1 MTQLPPT
8 TLTHDHATPEQGL
21 TLADRLT
28 EGEEFAVTFGGQ
40 GADWFATLSEL
51 ANEHADTSR
60 VAHLV
65 EESGRLV
72 APVAAE
78 LAAAL
83 PRPFEPQLWLTA
95 ENAPTRAD
103 TAVPALCMPGVL
115 LSQLATLDLLTDEG
129 LDLIRTAPIASV
141 GHSQGIIGVAAL
153 AGRRE
158 DNGASD
164 VQLMAIARL
173 IGAAAS
179 IVGRRAGLVPHGEDS
194 PMLAI
199 SGATLAEVRD
209 LVAQVSE
216 DGDAA
221 TVAAINGPR
230 RVVVS
235 GTTDALRR
243 LRTAIEKRAAA
254 DAAEIEAKT
263 RGGRAFAPTV
273 ESIEV
278 ALGFHHPALAPAVAM
293 ARDWAVA
300 CGLDAGLTE
309 HLAHAICVETVDW
322 PRELAD
328 AVGPNT
334 RWVVDL
340 GPADLSA
347 NMTGRAL
354 RGRGVTVIP
363 AATSKGRDQLFTT
376 GVSVPRAADW
386 SAYAPRLIDRGPG
399 IGSGKPVVDTAFTRL
414 TGKSPIL
421 LAGMTPTTVD
431 PEIVAAA
438 ANAGHWAELAGG
450 GQVTEEIFAGNM
462 ARLSDL
468 LDEGRTAQ
476 FNTLFL
482 DPYLWK
488 LQVGGQRLV
497 QKARLAGAPLDGL
510 VISAGIPETE
520 DAVAIIEDL
529 HESGI
534 SHVVFKPGTVKQIK
548 QVLAIAREVDTTVIA
563 HIEGGVAGG
572 HHSWEDLDELLLAT
586 YPQLRSVENLVVCVG
601 GGIGTPDRAVD
612 YLTGAWATSHGETA
626 MPVDGV
632 LIGTAAMATKEA
644 TTSAAVK
651 QLLVETPGITTSVN
665 GGWVGA
671 GRSDGN
677 VTSGRSQLGA
687 DIHEIDNAASRCGR
701 ILDQVAGDLEAATE
715 RKDELVA
722 AMSGTAKP
730 YFGDVA
736 EMTYEQWLRRY
747 VELSGPSAGD
757 SITGD
762 DTVAWLDV
770 TFRDRFEEMLDR
782 ALARVHPET
791 SGAIDRLDA
800 DLEAP
805 SAAIDALV
813 ASYPEATACLLHPAD
828 VLFFLEICR
837 RPGKPVNFVPVI
849 DADVRRW
856 WRSDSLW
863 QAHDEAYGADQVI
876 VIPGPVAVG
885 GITVVDEPVADLLD
899 RFEAAIVA
907 DLTGSPVL
915 AAASR
920 TTVGPDSTV
929 LDAALASPDVVWAG
943 RVVPNP
949 LRRLA
954 GTPFDVQLEGDDT
967 AVLRVPMTRG
977 DLALHIDLSGI
988 ASGRLPVISDDAAA
1002 RSMGDLL
1009 ALTGGGTLPEVVDGT
1024 AVLETTWTPHLA
1036 ADHVGVTNPGRTR
1049 RGDAIADPQ
1058 QQAVPDALV
1067 GLTWPAVFASIG
1079 AVEGLL
1085 DLVHLDHRIEMAGSL
1100 PTEPTDLTIAATRGS
1115 VSDTTAG
1122 HVITV
1127 DVTISAGD
1135 TLVASLTE
1143 RFMVRGRVGSEDL
1156 AAPAPLAPD
1165 AEEKPRARLDRFKVT
1180 APHHMGA
1187 FAAVSGDHNPLHT
1200 EDAAARL
1207 AGFDGPIVHG
1217 MWLSAVAQRAAA
1229 SVGATHHPR
1238 PIRSWLTRW
1247 VAPLL
1252 PTAEV
1257 EITVERTGVR
1267 GGDTVVEV
1275 TCRADGELAM
1285 VAQAVVAA
1293 PRTTYAFP
1301 GQGIQSQG
1309 MGLEARTRSAAARKA
1324 WDRADK
1330 HTRDALGFS
1339 ILAVVRDNP
1348 TELWADGELHR
1359 HPDGVLFLT
1368 QFTQV
1373 AMATLAV
1380 AQVAEMREEGI
1391 FVENAITCGHSVG
1404 EYNALAA
1411 VTGILPLEALLEI
1424 VFRRGMAMH
1433 HLVPRDKHGRS
1444 NYRLAAIRPS
1454 QADLEDDEVADFV
1467 AGLAESTGEF
1477 IQIVNYNL
1485 RGSQYAIAGT
1495 VKALEALEEAIEERR
1510 ARVGG
1515 KPAFILVPGIDV
1527 PFHSSELHAGVD
1539 DFRQRLDDLLP
1550 ETIDP
1555 SVLIGRYIPNLVPRL
1570 FTLDRAYVQEVS
1582 DLVDSP
1588 LLKPVLADWATWEA
1602 DPARLGRTLL
1612 IELLAWQFASPVR
1625 WIETQDLLFG
1635 SPEQGGLGME
1645 QFVEV
1650 GVANAPTLANLA
1662 SQTTRL
1668 PSYDGIAPKIV
1679 NSSRD
1684 AAVVFATDSPMPD
1697 DEPEDEQETEEVSTG
1712 STEGA
1717 SEPVEAK
1724 AAAPAAPV
1732 AAAGAERPADLSY
1745 TAADATKTL
1754 AALRT
1759 KVRPDQIGSADTI
1772 EALCDGVSSRR
1783 NQLLVDLGAELS
1795 LGAIDG
1801 AAEADWTG
1809 LSATVTKLARTY
1821 SAFGPVL
1828 TEAISEQLRKFAGAA
1843 GSKSAAIGDRV
1854 RDTWQLGPGW
1864 VSHVSAELA
1873 AGLRDGS
1880 STRGG
1885 SLGYEMD
1892 LSDLNAVVDHAVQAV
1907 GSAQGVS
1914 VSMPAAA
1921 GGEGGTVD
1929 SAALDELSDTITGRD
1944 GVLASTARH
1953 LLNKLGL
1960 HEPAAEETED
1970 LDAELV
1976 KLVEAELGS
1985 DWARKV
1991 SPSFDARRAVLL
2003 DDRWASVREDFARV
2017 WIGDDSARE
2026 RSFLG
2031 LDEAAKGQARWWLD
2045 RARDEKRTDLTS
2057 FYDDAISASE
2067 GDREWADDVAVVT
2080 GAAPGSIAGAVV
2092 GDLLRGG
2099 ATVVAT
2105 TSRLDAERL
2114 AFFRGLYRD
2123 HASTGAT
2130 LWVLPANL
2138 ASYGDVDALVDWI
2151 TSPVVESAG
2160 GQNTEL
2166 RPGLSPT
2173 LVFPF
2178 AAPAVQGTAA
2188 DAGPRAEVE
2197 FRVLLWG
2204 VERLVTGLA
2213 THGADHKLGQ
2223 RVHVVLPGSP
2233 NRGRFGGDG
2242 AYGEAKAAFDAFVTR
2257 WNAEKEWAKRVSFAH
2272 AHIGWVR
2279 GTGLMGHND
2288 PLVDAVTEAGVRTW
2302 SPQEMAAELLEL
2314 CSADSREAAATA
2326 PIEADLTGGLGE
2338 ADLDLAEL
2346 AREAREAAEVSTGST
2361 DGASAEED
2369 SDQLLALTH
2378 PAGYGTVQPTMDWP
2392 ELTARPEDLVVI
2404 VGAGEVGP
2412 VGSSRTRFELEV
2424 EDHLSPAGVIE
2435 LAWTTGLIVWENE
2448 PVAGWH
2454 DVKSGEP
2461 LSEAQVVEQYGEQVE
2476 SSVGI
2481 RSYRDDGALID
2492 GTAPLMVPV
2501 FLEEDTSF
2509 VVRTKDEADAMVE
2522 ASPKHTRIA
2531 PTEDGDWL
2539 VTRLA
2544 GSEIRVP
2551 RRFKLSRF
2559 VGAQIPDGFD
2569 PKVWG
2574 LGSMTESTDRLAA
2587 WNLVATVDAFISSGF
2602 EPAELLRWIHPTKF
2616 ANTQGTGIGGMQST
2630 RKMYVD
2636 ALLGEQPPNDV
2647 LQEALPNV
2655 IAAHTVQSYL
2665 GGYGSMVHPVAAC
2678 ATAAVSLEEGV
2689 DKIRLD
2695 KASVVVTGGFDD
2707 LGIEGILGF
2716 GNMSATADTAEMLA
2730 KGIEER
2736 HVCRPNDRRRGGFVE
2751 GQGGGTVVLAR
2762 GDVAAELGLPVLAV
2776 VAYAGSFA
2784 DGIHTSIPAPG
2795 LGALGAGIGGVD
2807 SPLAKG
2813 LASVGLGADDVAVVS
2828 KHDTST
2834 AANDPNEST
2843 LHEKLAGALG
2853 RTEGSPLFVVSQ
2865 KSLTGHAK
2873 GGAAAF
2879 QLIGLCQML
2888 ASGMVPPN
2896 RGLDCVDEALAENK
2910 HLVWLRE
2917 SLQTGP
2923 FRAGLLTSL
2932 GFGHVSAMVA
2942 VAHPGAF
2949 VAALSPE
2956 QRETWLQAATA
2967 RLVAGEARR
2976 LDAMCGGDPL
2986 YRKPEQRRFADSS
2999 LALTKADESAML
3011 TDPQARLGADGVYA
3025 RTAR

>member
-8 TLTHDHATPEQGL
+8 TLTHDHTSPERGL
-21 TLADRLT
+21 TLADRLA

-51 ANEHADTSR
+51 ADEHADISR
-60 VAHLV
+60 VTHLV
-65 EESGRLV
+65 EESARRV
-72 APVAAE
+72 APVAGQ

-83 PRPFEPQLWLTA
+83 PRPFEPQQWIADDVT
-95 ENAPTRAD
+95 PSSAD
-103 TAVPALCMPGVL
+103 TMGAGLCMPGVL
-115 LSQLATLDLLTDEG
+115 LSQLATMDLLADEG
-129 LDLIRTAPIASV
+129 LDLAGVAPVASV

-153 AGRRE
+153 AGRR
-158 DNGASD
+158 DFPGDGASD
-164 VQLMAIARL
+164 VELMAIARL
-173 IGAAAS
+173 IGAAAA
-179 IVGRRAGLVPHGEDS
+179 IVGRRAGLVAHGEDS

-199 SGATLAEVRD
+199 SGATLDEVRD
-209 LVAQVSE
+209 LAAAVSE
-216 DGDAA
+216 DGDSAL
-221 TVAAINGPR
+221 VAAINGPR

-235 GTTDALRR
+235 GTQDALRR
-243 LRTAIEKRAAA
+243 LRTAIEKRTALE
-254 DAAEIEAKT
+254 AAEIETKT

-273 ESIEV
+273 ESIPV

-309 HLAHAICVETVDW
+309 HLAQAICVETVDW

-328 AVGPNT
+328 AVGTTT

-363 AATSKGRDQLFTT
+363 AATPKGRDQLFTT
-376 GVSVPRAADW
+376 GVSVPRADDW
-386 SAYAPRLIDRGPG
+386 SQYAPRLIDRGD
-399 IGSGKPVVDTAFTRL
+399 GKPVVDTAFTRL

-438 ANAGHWAELAGG
+438 ANRGHWAELAGG
-450 GQVTEEIFAGNM
+450 GQVTEQIFAQNM

-468 LDEGRTAQ
+468 LDEGATAQ

-510 VISAGIPETE
+510 VISAGIPELE

-534 SHVVFKPGTVKQIK
+534 SHVVFKPGTVKQIR

-586 YPQLRSVENLVVCVG
+586 YPALRSVENLVVCVG

-612 YLTGAWATSHGETA
+612 YLTGAWATSHGENA

-651 QLLVETPGITTSVN
+651 QLLVETPGITRDVN

-687 DIHEIDNAASRCGR
+687 DIHEIDNAASRTGR
-701 ILDQVAGDLEAATE
+701 ILDQVAGDAEAALA
-715 RKDELVA
+715 RKDELVE
-722 AMSGTAKP
+722 AMSGTCKP
-730 YFGDVA
+730 YFGDAA

-747 VELSGPSAGD
+747 VELSGPGGATDAGD
-757 SITGD
+757 SITG
-762 DTVAWLDV
+762 TGSPSWLDI
-770 TFRDRFEEMLDR
+770 TFRNRFEEMLDR
-782 ALARVHPET
+782 ALARVHHET
-791 SGAIDRLDA
+791 SGAIERLDV
-800 DLEAP
+800 DLEDP
-805 SAAIDALV
+805 RAAVDALV
-813 ASYPEATACLLHPAD
+813 AAYPEATSCLLHPAD
-828 VLFFLEICR
+828 VHFFLEVCR

-863 QAHDEAYGADQVI
+863 QAHDESYGADQVI

-899 RFEAAIVA
+899 RFEAAIVE
-907 DLTGSPVL
+907 DLSGHGVTSLPAV
-915 AAASR
+915 SR
-920 TTVGPDSTV
+920 STVGADATL
-929 LDAALASPDVVWAG
+929 LDAARSSHDVVWAG
-943 RVVPNP
+943 RVVRNP
-949 LRRLA
+949 LHRLD
-954 GTPFDVQLEGDDT
+954 GTSSELVADGNDA
-967 AVLRVPMTRG
+967 AVLCVPLAKG
-977 DLALHIDLSGI
+977 DLRLRIDLSGVP
-988 ASGRLPVISDDAAA
+988 SGRLPVVSEESAADG
-1002 RSMGDLL
+1002 MGALL
-1009 ALTGGGTLPEVVDGT
+1009 ALTAGGSLPEVVDGR
-1024 AVLETTWTPHLA
+1024 AVLDLTWSRDLV
-1036 ADHVGVTNPGRTR
+1036 ADHVGVTSPARTR
-1049 RGDAIADPQ
+1049 RGDAVADPQ
-1058 QQAVPDALV
+1058 EQAVPDTLV
-1067 GLTWPAVFASIG
+1067 GLAWPAVFASIG

-1085 DLVHLDHRIEMAGSL
+1085 DLVHLDHRILIHSGIDTL
-1100 PTEPTDLTIAATRGS
+1100 PEGAPLTVTAVRGA
-1115 VSDTTAG
+1115 VADTTAG

-1127 DVTISAGD
+1127 E
-1135 TLVASLTE
+1135 VAIDSGETSLATLTE

-1156 AAPAPLAPD
+1156 VAPTSLAPD
-1165 AEEKPRARLDRFKVT
+1165 ATDKPRAKLDRFQVT

-1200 EDAAARL
+1200 DVPAARL
-1207 AGFDGPIVHG
+1207 AGFEGPIVHG

-1238 PIRSWLTRW
+1238 PIRSWLARW
-1247 VAPLL
+1247 VAPLQ
-1252 PTAEV
+1252 PDAEV
-1257 EITVERTGVR
+1257 EITVERTGVT

-1275 TCRADGELAM
+1275 TARADGELAM
-1285 VAQAVVAA
+1285 VAEAVVAA

-1324 WDRADK
+1324 WDRADR

-1380 AQVAEMREEGI
+1380 AQVAEMREEGV
-1391 FVENAITCGHSVG
+1391 FVEDAITCGHSVG

-1433 HLVPRDKHGRS
+1433 HLVPRDKQGRS

-1454 QADLEDDEVADFV
+1454 QAGLEDDEVAAFV
-1467 AGLAESTGEF
+1467 AELAESTGEF

-1495 VKALEALEEAIEERR
+1495 VKGLEALEEAVEERR
-1510 ARVGG
+1510 ARVNG
-1515 KPAFILVPGIDV
+1515 KPAYILVPGIDV

-1550 ETIDP
+1550 EKIDP

-1570 FTLDRAYVQEVS
+1570 FTLDRSYVEEVANY
-1582 DLVDSP
+1582 VDSP
-1588 LLKPVLADWATWEA
+1588 LLKPALADWATWEA
-1602 DPARLGRTLL
+1602 DPARLGRALL

-1635 SPEQGGLGME
+1635 SPEQGCLGME

-1668 PSYDGIAPKIV
+1668 PSYDGVAPKIV

-1697 DEPEDEQETEEVSTG
+1697 DEPEDEASTDT
-1712 STEGA
+1712 SDEAT
-1717 SEPVEAK
+1717 SEAAAPAPEK

-1732 AAAGAERPADLSY
+1732 AAAGAERPADLAY

-1759 KVRPDQIGSADTI
+1759 KVRPEQIGTADTI

-1783 NQLLVDLGAELS
+1783 NQLLVDLGAELG

-1801 AAEADWTG
+1801 AAEADWKG

-1828 TEAISEQLRKFAGAA
+1828 TEAVSEQLRKFAGAA
-1843 GSKSAAIGDRV
+1843 GSKPAAIADRV

-1885 SLGYEMD
+1885 SLGYDID
-1892 LSDLNAVVDHAVQAV
+1892 LSDLGSVVDHAVQAV
-1907 GSAQGVS
+1907 GAAQGVS
-1914 VSMPAAA
+1914 VTMPAAA
-1921 GGEGGTVD
+1921 GGGEGGTVD

-1953 LLNKLGL
+1953 LLNQLGL
-1960 HEPAAEETED
+1960 REPAPEETEN

-1976 KLVEAELGS
+1976 ELVEKELGS

-2017 WIGDDSARE
+2017 WVGDETARG

-2031 LDEAAKGQARWWLD
+2031 LDDAARAQARWWLD
-2045 RARDEKRTDLTS
+2045 RARSEKRQDLVS
-2057 FYDDAISASE
+2057 FYDHALSSAE
-2067 GDREWADDVAVVT
+2067 GDARWADEVAVVT
-2080 GAAPGSIAGAVV
+2080 GAAPGSIAGSVV
-2092 GDLLRGG
+2092 ADLLRGG

-2105 TSRLDAERL
+2105 TSRLDKERL

-2123 HASTGAT
+2123 HASTGAA

-2138 ASYGDVDALVDWI
+2138 ASYADVDALVDWVS
-2151 TSPVVESAG
+2151 SPVVESAG

-2166 RPGLSPT
+2166 RPALSPT

-2204 VERLVTGLA
+2204 VERLITGLA
-2213 THGADHKLGQ
+2213 DQGADHKLGR

-2257 WNAEKEWAKRVSFAH
+2257 WRAEKDWAQRVSFAH

-2302 SPQEMAAELLEL
+2302 SPEEMAGELLEL
-2314 CSADSREAAATA
+2314 CSTESRAAAA
-2326 PIEADLTGGLGE
+2326 IEPIVTDLTGGLGE

-2346 AREAREAAEVSTGST
+2346 AREAREAAENAAVET
-2361 DGASAEED
+2361 DED
-2369 SDQLLALTH
+2369 SDGALLALTH
-2378 PAGYGTVQPTMDWP
+2378 PAGWGTTQPTMDWP
-2392 ELTARPEDLVVI
+2392 KLKARPEDLVVI

-2454 DVKSGEP
+2454 DVASGEP
-2461 LSEAQVVEQYGEQVE
+2461 LSEAEVVETYGEQVE
-2476 SSVGI
+2476 NSVGI

-2509 VVRTKDEADAMVE
+2509 VVRTRDEADAMVE

-2762 GDVAAELGLPVLAV
+2762 GDVAAELGLPVLACRGV
-2776 VAYAGSFA
+2776 RRLLRRRHPHLHPRSGPRCPGRWHRWRRLAAGQGPGLAGPGGRRPGRGVEARHLDRGQRPQRVDAAREARRSARPDRGLTAVRGQPEVADRSRQGRRGRLPADRAVPDAGHR
-2784 DGIHTSIPAPG
+2784 DGPAEPWAGLCRRGAGREQAPG
-2795 LGALGAGIGGVD
+2795 LA
-2807 SPLAKG
+2807 P
-2813 LASVGLGADDVAVVS
+2813 
-2828 KHDTST
+2828 
-2834 AANDPNEST
+2834 
-2843 LHEKLAGALG
+2843 
-2853 RTEGSPLFVVSQ
+2853 R
-2865 KSLTGHAK
+2865 
-2873 GGAAAF
+2873 
-2879 QLIGLCQML
+2879 
-2888 ASGMVPPN
+2888 
-2896 RGLDCVDEALAENK
+2896 
-2910 HLVWLRE
+2910 
-2917 SLQTGP
+2917 
-2923 FRAGLLTSL
+2923 
-2932 GFGHVSAMVA
+2932 
-2942 VAHPGAF
+2942 
-2949 VAALSPE
+2949 
-2956 QRETWLQAATA
+2956 
-2967 RLVAGEARR
+2967 VAGRPVPSGPV
-2976 LDAMCGGDPL
+2976 C
-2986 YRKPEQRRFADSS
+2986 
-2999 LALTKADESAML
+2999 
-3011 TDPQARLGADGVYA
+3011 
-3025 RTAR
+3025 